1 VNVHNAVNKSLDK
14 PIISEK
20 ESIMF
25 YARIGTR
32 GTSPVINQADLDET
46 DMRSMV
52 KGGLIGGG
60 VVFFAGALLWWTTKG
75 EKIL

>member
-1 VNVHNAVNKSLDK
+1 
-14 PIISEK
+14 
-20 ESIMF
+20 MF

-52 KGGLIGGG
+52 KGGIIGGG
-60 VVFFAGALLWWTTKG
+60 VVLFAASLLWWTTKG
-75 EKIL
+75 EKA